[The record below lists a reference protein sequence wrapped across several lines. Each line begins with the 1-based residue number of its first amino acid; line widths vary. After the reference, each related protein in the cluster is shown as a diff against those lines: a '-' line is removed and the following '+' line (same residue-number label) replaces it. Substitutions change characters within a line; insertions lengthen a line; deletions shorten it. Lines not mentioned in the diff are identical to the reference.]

1 MSAPTCNT
9 CTGPLDERGG
19 CAICERFARVRN
31 ARKAA
36 IWRSYTRPR
45 KWKPI
50 VPKAANG
57 QPVAAQFENAL
68 PPSDRR

>member
-1 MSAPTCNT
+1 MISPTCKN

-19 CAICERFARVRN
+19 CAICEHFARVRQ
-31 ARKAA
+31 ARKVA
-36 IWRSYTRPR
+36 ILRSYARPR

-50 VPKAANG
+50 IPKAANG